1 MHPRLLAPALIAT
14 LSLYG
19 CGDPGTESP
28 PPAAPQGATQAEL
41 EFVIEA
47 DRFADIRVLRYRIPG
62 WESLSLQQKK
72 LLYFLTEA
80 GMSGRDIM
88 WDQNYRHNLRVR
100 RTLEEIVRRYPG
112 DRTTADWNAFMTYVK
127 RVWFANG
134 IHHHYS
140 GDKLAPGFSSEYF
153 RTLAEQSAANAS
165 WPLDEGQTLDE
176 LLAQLEPIL
185 FDPAV
190 DARKTETA
198 AGADKVTASAV
209 NFYSG
214 VTEADVV
221 AYYDART
228 DAGDPRPVSW
238 GLNSR
243 LVRENGEVV

>member
-1 MHPRLLAPALIAT
+1 MHARLLASALIGTAF
-14 LSLYG
+14 LYG
-19 CGDPGTESP
+19 CGDPTTGSAP
-28 PPAAPQGATQAEL
+28 AAAPQGGAQAEP
-41 EFVIEA
+41 EFVVEA
-47 DRFADIRVLRYRIPG
+47 DRFADIRVLRYQIPG

-88 WDQNYRHNLRVR
+88 WDQNYRHNLRIR

-112 DRTTADWNAFMTYVK
+112 DRTTADWNAFMIYVK

-140 GDKLAPGFSSEYF
+140 GDKLTPGFSPEYL
-153 RTLAEQSAANAS
+153 RTLAQQSAANAM

-176 LLAQLEPIL
+176 LFAKLEPIL
-185 FDPAV
+185 FDRAV

-198 AGADKVTASAV
+198 AGVDKVMASAV

-214 VTEADVV
+214 VTEAEVGRTT
-221 AYYDART
+221 AREVT
-228 DAGDPRPVSW
+228 PT
-238 GLNSR
+238 SR
-243 LVRENGEVV
+243 AQSVGA